1 MAKKTQKTHS
11 GLKKIAK
18 VKPNGTV
25 KITKAGGLHMSGKKS
40 TKITRRH
47 AQSSLMSKGD
57 YKRLKDIIK

>member
-11 GLKKIAK
+11 ALKKIAK

-25 KITKAGGLHMSGKKS
+25 KITKAGGNHKSGKKS
-40 TKITRRH
+40 NKITKKY